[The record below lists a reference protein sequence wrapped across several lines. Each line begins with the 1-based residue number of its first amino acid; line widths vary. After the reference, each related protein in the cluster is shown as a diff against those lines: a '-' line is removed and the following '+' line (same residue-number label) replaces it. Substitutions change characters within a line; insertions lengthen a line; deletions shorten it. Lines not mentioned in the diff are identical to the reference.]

1 MKRDFYQLIFREI
14 YVLHLLRFVDREQ
27 TRVIRFGD
35 DVDLPCLRAQHCV
48 LAAVDDLAEV
58 VAALQRFSHLEQ
70 LESHHLGIETSYCFC
85 RDSLLQWAEPLF
97 DELVVLRAPIARS
110 ALRVVHLRVVLIV
123 VSFFLRH
130 IQVVGF
136 LFVFEV

>member
-1 MKRDFYQLIFREI
+1 MKRDFDQLIFCEI
-14 YVLHLLRFVDREQ
+14 YVLHLLRFVDGEQ
-27 TRVIRFGD
+27 ARVIRFGD
-35 DVDLPCLRAQHCV
+35 DVDLPCFRAQHSV

-85 RDSLLQWAEPLF
+85 RDSLLQRAEPLF
-97 DELVVLRAPIARS
+97 DELIVLRAPVARS
-110 ALRVVHLRVVLIV
+110 ALCIVHLRIV
-123 VSFFLRH
+123 FIIVGFLLRH
-130 IQVVGF
+130 VQVVGF